1 MPVEYCDDAENVLHA
16 IQEAHWHNGRV
27 SKGFLSGIDKSVSR
41 LSVFSKNKIF
51 AIFHRDFDRP
61 DKSPVI
67 AAFHLNVGD
76 ITTQSAAFFN
86 ANRKPEENREG
97 LKVAIKPIP
106 GKNEAH
112 AEIAGRVTDG
122 LSKCLCEHGTHCWE
136 PIWLRMVYRCLR
148 PFRLGYKLGTV
159 LAQ

>member
-1 MPVEYCDDAENVLHA
+1 MPVEYCGNIENVLHA

-27 SKGFLSGIDKSVSR
+27 STRFLSGNDKSVSR
-41 LSVFSKNKIF
+41 LSVYSKKKIF

-61 DKSPVI
+61 DKSPVV

-76 ITTQSAAFFN
+76 ITTQSAAFFD

-122 LSKCLCEHGTHCWE
+122 LSKCLYEHGTQRWE
-136 PIWLRMVYRCLR
+136 PIWLRMVYQCLR
-148 PFRLGYKLGTV
+148 PFRLSHKLGII